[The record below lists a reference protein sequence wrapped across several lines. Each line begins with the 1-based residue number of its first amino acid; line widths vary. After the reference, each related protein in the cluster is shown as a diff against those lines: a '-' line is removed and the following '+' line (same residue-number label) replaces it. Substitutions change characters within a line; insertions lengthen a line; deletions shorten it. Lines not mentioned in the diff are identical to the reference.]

1 MPTIAPSIVTDS
13 ETVEFNTTD
22 QSMWST
28 GQAITIDES
37 WTLFSEGF
45 SDHFSE
51 FDDDLTV
58 AASANISLV
67 FDIKGDSGSISLDYP
82 VNVSFDMPNVVSAGQ
97 QFTVQS
103 IDNGLDSSSSH
114 LTATFPELMA
124 DLKAIFTANFSLDFD
139 SDLFGSDSTGYNY
152 TDTIDI
158 ISVSSGETTTI
169 DGISLFMPTAYDG
182 SQTTQQV
189 GAGPLAQVT
198 LDVTTPYVATTGVN
212 VLSVIE
218 DIVGPEFPS
227 LSGTFLDGD
236 ISYNLLTAYLD
247 AQVAITQQFQFLPTG
262 INLTLSAPWGES
274 VTIPVGQS
282 ATFNVPYYWDSETTL
297 TASYSLQGNLVN
309 QTGFVGTATLDLT
322 ALAGSVDDLGSF
334 GPLFT
339 DSIPLYDSG
348 PVYVFSPGGSGGFAL
363 DGFNTPTHA
372 LSIGF
377 GSGALVAPGDFEID
391 GSGFTANDAALI
403 QATINSIATGAGA
416 TDTNLFSLDDS
427 SGEQAVADAGML
439 NIEVISSTAI
449 SATMTDGFAAG
460 FVWAGADGASLTGNG
475 DTRVLA
481 AAPKRGG
488 SATLT
493 AGANE
498 LMVAGQQGQVT
509 FNISSNFQGMLA
521 GLQAGD
527 IINVADLVV
536 DGVYLD
542 GTDLVFETQWLDP
555 YQAAIPYRVAV
566 SGDLANVSF
575 DFASTGNGVSVS
587 LVGPPPPPATEGDD
601 TVNGSSG
608 SETLDGGAGNDTIVG
623 GGGADSISLGT
634 GDDTLAGYWG
644 DMNGDVV
651 SGFSSDDRID
661 ITGSLIGR
669 GNFDVAVEAGM
680 ATLTAAG
687 SSLQLNGDFTDGQ
700 FMAITRGTGADAH
713 TVVTFENYLP
723 SLKEGASVNPATI
736 NGIANEGFLTGDGN
750 VSFTVNF
757 ISSGSS
763 YANTLGAYLVA
774 EDGTISDVQI
784 LFNNTRDMTSG
795 SVNLGVPD
803 NNERIGFFLIQ
814 DGFTKYG
821 ALPDNLSFL
830 ASGTNTAA
838 DLDDGLAPTL
848 SSATLGALNAASIFH
863 SFGTLNPGDV
873 IQVLSGVS
881 PGGSDLQVGFEDIL
895 STSGDNDFQDVVFSV
910 QVDNN
915 DLQLLV

>member
-13 ETVEFNTTD
+13 ETVAFNTTD

-58 AASANISLV
+58 EASANISLV

-82 VNVSFDMPNVVSAGQ
+82 VNVSFEMPNVVSAGQ

-103 IDNGLDSSSSH
+103 IDNGLDSGSSH
-114 LTATFPELMA
+114 LSATFPELMA

-152 TDTIDI
+152 SDTIDI

-169 DGISLFMPTAYDG
+169 DDGNISLFMPTAYDG

-189 GAGPLAQVT
+189 GEGALASVT
-198 LDVTTPYVATTGVN
+198 LDVTTPYVATTAVD

-227 LSGTFLDGD
+227 LSGSFLDGD
-236 ISYNLLTAYLD
+236 ITYNLLSAYLD
-247 AQVAITQQFQFLPTG
+247 AEVAITQQFQFLPTG

-297 TASYSLQGNLVN
+297 TASYSLEGNLVN
-309 QTGFVGTATLDLT
+309 QTGFVGTASLDLS
-322 ALAGSVDDLGSF
+322 ALAGSVEHLGSF

-339 DSIPLYDSG
+339 DTIPLYDSG
-348 PVYVFSPGGSGGFAL
+348 PVYVFNPGGSGGFAL

-377 GSGALVAPGDFEID
+377 GSGALLAPGDFEID

-416 TDTNLFSLDDS
+416 TGTNLFDLDDS
-427 SGEQAVADAGML
+427 DGAPPLADGGMF
-439 NIEVISSTAI
+439 NIEVIDSSAI
-449 SATMTDGFAAG
+449 SATMTDGFTAG
-460 FVWAGADGASLTGNG
+460 FVWAGADGASLTGNM
-475 DTRVLA
+475 DTRILA

-493 AGANE
+493 AGGNE

-509 FNISSNFQGMLA
+509 FNISSNFHGALA

-527 IINVADLVV
+527 IINVAGVNDIDNVYF
-536 DGVYLD
+536 DGNN
-542 GTDLVFETQWLDP
+542 LVFQFLLFPSYEV
-555 YQAAIPYRVAV
+555 AI
-566 SGDLANVSF
+566 SGDLANVRF
-575 DFASTGNGVSVS
+575 DFDATETGLTVS
-587 LVGPPPPPATEGDD
+587 LVGPAPTPSTESDD
-601 TVNGSSG
+601 AINGSSG
-608 SETLDGGAGNDTIVG
+608 SEILDGGAGNDTIIG
-623 GGGADSISLGT
+623 GGGADTIDLGT

-669 GNFDVAVEAGM
+669 GNFDVTVGAGM

-687 SSLQLNGDFTDGQ
+687 SSLQLNGDFTGGE
-700 FMAITRGTGADAH
+700 FMAVTRGTGADAH

-723 SLKEGASVNPATI
+723 SLREGASVNPATI

-750 VSFTVNF
+750 VSFMVNF
-757 ISSGSS
+757 VSSGSA
-763 YANTLGAYLVA
+763 YANTLGSYLVA

-784 LFNNTRDMTSG
+784 LFNNTRNMTAG

-830 ASGTNTAA
+830 AAGTNVAA
-838 DLDDGLAPTL
+838 DLDAGLPPTL
-848 SSATLGALNAASIFH
+848 SSATLGALNGALIFH
-863 SFGTLNPGDV
+863 SFGTLNPGDA

-881 PGGSDLQVGFEDIL
+881 QGGTSLQIGFEDL
-895 STSGDNDFQDVVFSV
+895 LTTSGDNDFQDVVFSV

>member
-1 MPTIAPSIVTDS
+1 MPAIAPSIVTDS
-13 ETVEFNTTD
+13 KTVEFNTTD

-45 SDHFSE
+45 SDNFSE
-51 FDDDLTV
+51 FDGDLTV
-58 AASANISLV
+58 TANANISLV
-67 FDIKGDSGSISLDYP
+67 FDIQGDSGSISLDYP

-103 IDNGLDSSSSH
+103 TDNGLGSSSSY
-114 LTATFPELMA
+114 LSATFPDLMA
-124 DLKAIFTANFSLDFD
+124 DLKAIFTAHFSLDFD
-139 SDLFGSDSTGYNY
+139 SDLFGSDSTGYDY

-169 DGISLFMPTAYDG
+169 EGISLYMPTAYDG
-182 SQTTQQV
+182 SQTTEQV
-189 GAGPLAQVT
+189 GTGPLAQVT
-198 LDVTTPYVATTGVN
+198 LDVTTPYAATTGVN

-218 DIVGPEFPS
+218 DIVGPEFPP

-297 TASYSLQGNLVN
+297 TASYSLEGNLVN
-309 QTGFVGTATLDLT
+309 QTGFVGTASLDLT
-322 ALAGSVDDLGSF
+322 ALSGYVEHLGSF
-334 GPLFT
+334 GPLYT

-348 PVYVFSPGGSGGFAL
+348 PVYVFNPGGSGGFAL

-403 QATINSIATGAGA
+403 QAAINSIATEAGA
-416 TDTNLFSLDDS
+416 TDTNLFSIDGS
-427 SGEQAVADAGML
+427 SGDQAVADAGML
-439 NIEVISSTAI
+439 NIEVISSSAI

-460 FVWAGADGASLTGNG
+460 FVWAGADGASLTGTG

-493 AGANE
+493 AGGNE

-509 FNISSNFQGMLA
+509 FNISNNFYGALA

-527 IINVADLVV
+527 IINVAHVPAEYV
-536 DGVYLD
+536 YFDGNN
-542 GTDLVFETQWLDP
+542 LVFESLFFP
-555 YQAAIPYRVAV
+555 RYEVAV
-566 SGDLANVSF
+566 SGDLANVNF
-575 DFASTGNGVSVS
+575 DFDVTETGVTVS
-587 LVGPPPPPATEGDD
+587 LVGPAPAPATEGDD
-601 TVNGSSG
+601 VIAGSSG
-608 SETLDGGAGNDTIVG
+608 SETLDGAAGDDTIVG
-623 GGGADSISLGT
+623 GGGADTINLGT

-651 SGFSSDDRID
+651 SGFSSNDRID

-669 GNFDVAVEAGM
+669 GSFDVAVEAGM

-687 SSLQLNGDFTDGQ
+687 SSLQLNGDFTGGE
-700 FMAITRGTGADAH
+700 FMAITRGTGANAH
-713 TVVTFENYLP
+713 TVLTFENYLP

-736 NGIANEGFLTGDGN
+736 NGIANEGFLTGDGS

-757 ISSGSS
+757 VSSGST
-763 YANTLGAYLVA
+763 YANTLGSYLVA

-784 LFNNTRDMTSG
+784 LFNNTRDMRAG

-803 NNERIGFFLIQ
+803 NNDRIGFFLIQ

-830 ASGTNTAA
+830 ATGTNAAA
-838 DLDDGLAPTL
+838 DLDDGVAPTL
-848 SSATLGALNAASIFH
+848 SSATLGALNGAVIFH
-863 SFGTLNPGDV
+863 SFGTLNPGDA

-881 PGGSDLQVGFEDIL
+881 QGGIELQIGFEDIL

>member
-1 MPTIAPSIVTDS
+1 MPTTAPSIVTDS

-58 AASANISLV
+58 TASANVSLV

-103 IDNGLDSSSSH
+103 FDNGLDSSSSH

-139 SDLFGSDSTGYNY
+139 SDLLGSDSTGYNY

-158 ISVSSGETTTI
+158 ISVSSGEATTI

-189 GAGPLAQVT
+189 GTGPLAPVT

-212 VLSVIE
+212 LLSVIE

-247 AQVAITQQFQFLPTG
+247 AQVAITQQFEFLPTG
-262 INLTLSAPWGES
+262 LNLTLSAPWGES

-416 TDTNLFSLDDS
+416 TDTNLFSLDGS
-427 SGEQAVADAGML
+427 SGEQAVAEAGML
-439 NIEVISSTAI
+439 NIEVISSSAI

-460 FVWAGADGASLTGNG
+460 FVWAGADGASLTGNM
-475 DTRVLA
+475 DTRILA

-493 AGANE
+493 AGGNE

-509 FNISSNFQGMLA
+509 FNISSNFHGALA

-527 IINVADLVV
+527 IINVAGVNDIDNAYFDGNNLVLQSLFFPSYEV
-536 DGVYLD
+536 
-542 GTDLVFETQWLDP
+542 
-555 YQAAIPYRVAV
+555 AI
-566 SGDLANVSF
+566 SGDLANVRF
-575 DFASTGNGVSVS
+575 DFDATETGLTVS
-587 LVGPPPPPATEGDD
+587 LVGPAPTPSTEGDD
-601 TVNGSSG
+601 AINGSSG
-608 SETLDGGAGNDTIVG
+608 SETLDGGAGNDTIIG
-623 GGGADSISLGT
+623 GGGADTIDLGT
-634 GDDTLAGYWG
+634 GDDSLAGYWG

-687 SSLQLNGDFTDGQ
+687 SSLQLNGDFTGGE
-700 FMAITRGTGADAH
+700 FMAITRGTGAAAH

-723 SLKEGASVNPATI
+723 SLREGASVNPATI
-736 NGIANEGFLTGDGN
+736 NGIANEGFLTGDGS

-757 ISSGSS
+757 VSSGSA

-838 DLDDGLAPTL
+838 DLDDGLVPTL
-848 SSATLGALNAASIFH
+848 SSATLGALSAASIFH

-873 IQVLSGVS
+873 VQVLSGVS
-881 PGGSDLQVGFEDIL
+881 QGGTNLQIGFEDIL